1 MQRVFEKIREFLKE
15 KFDYNS
21 EQAEIWRSGDNVD
34 AFMIGRSDDYMEK
47 ANCYGEVMRF
57 VNQVAS
63 EYGGGW
69 IPCSERLP
77 EKNGWYLV
85 TNNLGVVQ
93 QQYWC
98 ASHWGKL
105 RDDAVVAWC
114 ELPEPYKAESEE

>member
-1 MQRVFEKIREFLKE
+1 MQRAFKKIIERLKE
-15 KFDYNS
+15 KKSNYN
-21 EQAEIWRSGDNVD
+21 AETE
-34 AFMIGRSDDYMEK
+34 AFWNFREAIEI
-47 ANCYGEVMRF
+47 

-69 IPCSERLP
+69 IPCSKRLP

-114 ELPEPYKAESEE
+114 PLPEPYKAESEE